1 MSPTMLPEEPGIGY
15 PRRRMTSDRRR
26 AWDRATPSSRR
37 LPLAW
42 SFAAA
47 AAAATLFARPAL
59 AAGAADPVVPVLLH
73 LTIVLGAAR
82 LAGWIATRAGQP
94 AVLGELVAG
103 IAIGNL
109 GLIGVHG
116 LEPMKT
122 EPTLAILAGLG
133 VILLLFE
140 VGLESTVRQ
149 MMRVGT
155 SAMLVA
161 VLGVVT
167 PFVLGWAAGAWLLPD
182 RPAYVHAFV
191 GAVLTAT
198 SVGITA
204 RVLRDLGET
213 ASDEAKI
220 ILGAAVIDDV
230 LGLVILA
237 VVSSVIAAAAPG
249 AAPLSFLG
257 IVAIGGKAFG
267 FLAAA
272 IVLGMLLAPRF
283 LRLAARVRVPG
294 ILLTTSL
301 IFCFFL
307 AYLSA
312 AVGLAPIVGAFAAG
326 LILERRYFDAF
337 EESREQSLEHLLHP
351 ISTFLV
357 PIFFVLTGIHVE
369 LATLAD
375 PRILALAGVLTLAA
389 WIGKQ
394 VCSLG
399 LMQKGVDR
407 LSVGLGMVPRGEV
420 GLIFANVGTTLTL
433 GGERVITPAT
443 YSALVIMVILTT
455 LVTPPLLQWSLARRR
470 RAKDRT

>member
-1 MSPTMLPEEPGIGY
+1 MLPEAAGIGY
-15 PRRRMTSDRRR
+15 PRRRMHT
-26 AWDRATPSSRR
+26 
-37 LPLAW
+37 
-42 SFAAA
+42 
-47 AAAATLFARPAL
+47 
-59 AAGAADPVVPVLLH
+59 DPVVPVLLH
-73 LTIVLGAAR
+73 LTIVLAAAK

-109 GLIGVHG
+109 GLIGVHA

-122 EPTLAILAGLG
+122 EPTLAILASLG

-140 VGLESTVRQ
+140 VGLESTVGQ
-149 MMRVGT
+149 MLRVGP
-155 SAMLVA
+155 SAFLVA
-161 VLGVVT
+161 VLGVVA
-167 PFVLGWAAGAWLLPD
+167 PFALGWMAGAWLLPD
-182 RPAYVHAFV
+182 KPAYVHAFL

-204 RVLRDLGET
+204 RVLRDLNET

-237 VVSSVIAAAAPG
+237 VVTSVIAAAGPG
-249 AAPLSFLG
+249 GEPSSVWGFAWIA
-257 IVAIGGKAFG
+257 GKAFG

-272 IVLGMLLAPRF
+272 IALGMWLTPALFRG
-283 LRLAARVRVPG
+283 AARVKVPG

-307 AYLSA
+307 SYLAA
-312 AVGLAPIVGAFAAG
+312 AVGLAAIVGAFAAG
-326 LILERRYFDAF
+326 LILERRYFETF
-337 EESREQSLEHLLHP
+337 EEGKSQSLERLLHP
-351 ISTFLV
+351 ISTFIV

-369 LATLAD
+369 LAAFAD
-375 PRILALAGVLTLAA
+375 PRILLLAGVLTAAA

-394 VCSLG
+394 VCSFGIL
-399 LMQKGVDR
+399 QKGVDR

-433 GGERVITPAT
+433 GGERVITPAA
-443 YSALVIMVILTT
+443 YAAVVIMVIVTT

-470 RAKDRT
+470 RA